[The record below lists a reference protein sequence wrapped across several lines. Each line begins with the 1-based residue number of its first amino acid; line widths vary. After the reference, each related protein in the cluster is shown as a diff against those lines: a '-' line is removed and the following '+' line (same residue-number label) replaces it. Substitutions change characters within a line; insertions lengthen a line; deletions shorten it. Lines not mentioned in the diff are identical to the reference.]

1 MPPRRVR
8 YIVLT
13 FTAIT
18 TLILLLRYTD
28 KWKPIPIADFST
40 TGSILQQELAS
51 LEADVPANRT
61 SPSSNTKYAPGR
73 PIPNHSYS
81 RIIVVPKKKTEDTS
95 WLDEELPD
103 TPKAVY
109 VVDDWWA
116 PLRPPKN
123 KGNEAMVYLSYII
136 DHYDK
141 LPDISIF
148 IHAHRSAWHNNDL
161 LDADT
166 AMMIKHLSS
175 ARVIREGYMNLRCQW
190 YPGCPGWLHLD
201 AQTEDEEKK
210 EEVLVADAWLELF
223 PHDPR
228 PEVLGQPCCSQ
239 FALSRERIKEI
250 PLKEYVRLR
259 KWIINTKLRNSMS
272 GRIFEYLWQYLWTG
286 SATVCP
292 SMHACYCDGY
302 GTCFASEEKFQEWFQ
317 MRYYIRQDEWRLLG
331 WELQEQ
337 TYEELMRRRRVKEA
351 EQVLRG
357 TEEQMS
363 GLRQNIDER
372 WIVLD
377 KWREEALKYGQDP
390 AVRAKIAGREW
401 REGDGY

>member
-1 MPPRRVR
+1 MAPRRSR
-8 YIVLT
+8 YIVLAFLAIFLIT
-13 FTAIT
+13 F
-18 TLILLLRYTD
+18 LSHYRD
-28 KWKPIPIADFST
+28 KWKHVAINDFAA
-40 TGSILQQELAS
+40 TGSILQQELDS
-51 LEADVPANRT
+51 LSADIPGNRT
-61 SPSSNTKYAPGR
+61 PPDSNTKYPHGK
-73 PIPNHSYS
+73 PIPNHEYT
-81 RIIVVPKKKTEDTS
+81 RMIVVPKKKAEDTT
-95 WLDEELPD
+95 WLDTELPD

-136 DHYDK
+136 DFYDK
-141 LPDISIF
+141 LPDISVF

-201 AQTEDEEKK
+201 AQKENEEKK
-210 EEVLVADAWLELF
+210 EEVLVKGAWMELF
-223 PHDPR
+223 PHDPM
-228 PEVLGQPCCSQ
+228 PPVLGQPCCSQ
-239 FALSRERIKEI
+239 FALSRDRIREV

-259 KWIINTKLRNSMS
+259 KWILNTKLRNSMS

-286 SATVCP
+286 SATICP
-292 SMHACYCDGY
+292 SMHVCYCDGY
-302 GTCFASEEKFQEWFQ
+302 GACFKNETKFQEWFE

-331 WELQEQ
+331 WELQEA
-337 TYEELMRRRRVKEA
+337 TFADLISKGRRKEA
-351 EQVLRG
+351 ALVERG
-357 TEEQMS
+357 SEEQMKALK
-363 GLRQNIDER
+363 GKIDER

-377 KWREEALKYGQDP
+377 SWRGGALEYGKDP
-390 AVRAKIAGREW
+390 QVRARLAGREW